1 MDTYVYIYIYI
12 YDSDDII
19 SYHIMQKSDIEITIG
34 FPWFY
39 YQCPF
44 GYYPI
49 VILTHLGVP
58 RRAAEQQAGLSEKA
72 NVTTAAFGA
81 MEAKEARQLFCFET
95 AEVTLWET
103 YIHKTTENHF

>member
-1 MDTYVYIYIYI
+1 MYIYI

-19 SYHIMQKSDIEITIG
+19 SFHIMHKSDIEITIG

-39 YQCPF
+39 YQRPF
-44 GYYPI
+44 AYYPI
-49 VILTHLGVP
+49 VILTHLDIP

-72 NVTTAAFGA
+72 NVTTAFGA
-81 MEAKEARQLFCFET
+81 MEAKEARWKLFCFET

-103 YIHKTTENHF
+103 KKYIKLRKITIFNR